1 MSTEFAEDVQRIRLP
16 INVEECK
23 NLAGNGVPN
32 TVIQQRI
39 VLLVQ
44 TGVWNSGASDD
55 GLVIA
60 EEI

>member
-1 MSTEFAEDVQRIRLP
+1 MSTVFAEDVRRISLP
-16 INVEECK
+16 INVEECQ
-23 NLAGNGVPN
+23 NLAGDGFPN
-32 TVIQQRI
+32 TVIRQRI

-44 TGVWNSGASDD
+44 ARVWNSGASDN

>member
-1 MSTEFAEDVQRIRLP
+1 MSTVFAEDVRRIRLP
-16 INVEECK
+16 INVEKCE
-23 NLAGNGVPN
+23 NLAGDGFPN

-44 TGVWNSGASDD
+44 AGVWNSGASDD